1 MKLTN
6 FRCYERGFA
15 RWCFKSKLRAETGP
29 FRLVSAMCGVRGKF
43 RGDQP
48 TFDMALMFCFPPLL
62 RKQQTFPFSSFSF
75 YRRKYFS
82 PFPLGTV
89 GSKYFSLASTRW
101 IVMEAEVKWYTKIPL
116 HLKRKLPLCC
126 LQSYIAHCASTK
138 RNLIKRVNYRSVQQ
152 TQKRILIA
160 FGPSNWPASL
170 DFHFARSLH
179 FHSARCVDMRFG
191 VRLCRLDWALVAQRT
206 WSVLVVSR
214 SWHWQFLHLL
224 RERWNLIGIH
234 GDEAAA
240 EVDSACKRSLLTSFA
255 PQSG

>member
-1 MKLTN
+1 MCEKSSGEINLPSIW
-6 FRCYERGFA
+6 
-15 RWCFKSKLRAETGP
+15 RWCSALDIFLLFCANNKL
-29 FRLVSAMCGVRGKF
+29 FRFLV
-43 RGDQP
+43 
-48 TFDMALMFCFPPLL
+48 
-62 RKQQTFPFSSFSF
+62 FPFIAGNIF
-75 YRRKYFS
+75 

-138 RNLIKRVNYRSVQQ
+138 RNLIKRVNYRSIQ
-152 TQKRILIA
+152 QKRILIA
-160 FGPSNWPASL
+160 FGPSNRPASL
-170 DFHFARSLH
+170 DFHF
-179 FHSARCVDMRFG
+179 ARCVDMRFG

>member
-6 FRCYERGFA
+6 FRCYERGFV

-82 PFPLGTV
+82 I
-89 GSKYFSLASTRW
+89 STRYRRKQILFPRKHDESSW
-101 IVMEAEVKWYTKIPL
+101 RPRWSDTRKFPL

-138 RNLIKRVNYRSVQQ
+138 RNLIKRVNYRSEQQQ
-152 TQKRILIA
+152 TQKKNSHCFRTFKPTGVA
-160 FGPSNWPASL
+160 WFSL
-170 DFHFARSLH
+170 RS
-179 FHSARCVDMRFG
+179 
-191 VRLCRLDWALVAQRT
+191 VRWYAVWRKALST
-206 WSVLVVSR
+206 WL
-214 SWHWQFLHLL
+214 
-224 RERWNLIGIH
+224 
-234 GDEAAA
+234 
-240 EVDSACKRSLLTSFA
+240 SACCATDLERSRC
-255 PQSG
+255 